1 MVHQERARTQETDV
15 NDVQVVAGDQVGIT
29 LPASSAYVAVLRT
42 AAAGVAAR
50 MEFTLDDV
58 EDLRMLVDEACA
70 VLLPA
75 ARSGTSL
82 EARFDVDAD
91 GLGVSVAVVTS
102 QPWQAP
108 RDSFAWTVLTALGD
122 PVDVSVNDDHV
133 TVSFRKKRG

>member
-1 MVHQERARTQETDV
+1 MS
-15 NDVQVVAGDQVGIT
+15 DVQVVAGDQVGIT

-70 VLLPA
+70 VLLPS

-82 EARFDVDAD
+82 VARFDVDTE
-91 GLGVSVAVVTS
+91 GLDVSVAVVTS
-102 QPWQAP
+102 KPWQAP
-108 RDSFAWTVLTALGD
+108 HDSFAWTVLTALGD
-122 PVDVSVNDDHV
+122 PVDVAIDGDQV
-133 TVSFRKKRG
+133 TISFRKKRG